1 MKDDLRDLIVLSCI
15 ALVLSIFVSLFYIL
29 YFVDKQ
35 RVTKIPVIIC
45 YILLML
51 FLFLNIIVN
60 IDLIL
65 DLFKSIPR
73 ESRIVGNIL
82 SYYYT
87 YFNAFSLIIR
97 WFIFPIYINYFETGY
112 KTFWKTFCE
121 IFEIIWKKIKKKLE
135 SSLWKA
141 LLVIGLILA
150 IATVILYF
158 MIKDKFGLKD
168 PISYVSYINI
178 ALDIIPLFEIYTN
191 VGFFLIQT
199 FIDAQ
204 RLSKESLIKSYYY
217 YSKYSVLLKAV
228 NYFIKLLKTDLK
240 TGQTLIANKEVQ
252 LYGFALEF
260 NKVREMIK
268 GSKEKTINETQIMDK
283 NEANTGNEQPKNNN
297 KISSEARN
305 MEKKGTKIEI
315 QNYIVQENKS
325 ENILAEHVRKYKKI
339 LRRMIKMSKL
349 YKDLDEEKDA
359 DIRKTCC
366 HKCWLY
372 TKYCIIMSAMIMVA
386 FSDFFSPIFF
396 MEKHNSSKSSNSTIS
411 NITNITDLIEDV
423 PTSLVIVSDI
433 VNTTNNENV
442 SDNNMLNTVVALII
456 ALIFVIIIIF
466 INSAYTIIMIYSTSR
481 RYYISG
487 DFLSGYHSN
496 DNISLMKTVKE
507 ICGMAFSLIYCN
519 IYIYKSFSSHNFIF
533 SQRITIPDYEIKYG
547 ISVYM
552 IAKLVIIILAM
563 IIFKNFD
570 KVFFFYKNDLGK
582 FNQDYKNEDYY
593 YIYKDGFEKF
603 QKEFPEVD
611 NFLMRNHKYFE
622 KLS

>member
-15 ALVLSIFVSLFYIL
+15 AFVISIFVSLFYIL
-29 YFVDKQ
+29 YFIDKQ

-45 YILLML
+45 YILLLL

-65 DLFKSIPR
+65 DFFKSIPR
-73 ESRIVGNIL
+73 ESMIMGKIL

-87 YFNAFSLIIR
+87 YFNVFSLIIR
-97 WFIFPIYINYFETGY
+97 WVVFPIYINYFETGY
-112 KTFWKTFCE
+112 KTFWKTFFE
-121 IFEIIWKKIKKKLE
+121 IFEIIWRKIKKKLE

-141 LLVIGLILA
+141 LLVIGLIAA
-150 IATVILYF
+150 IATVILYY

-168 PISYVSYINI
+168 PINYLSYIII

-199 FIDAQ
+199 FIDVQ
-204 RLSKESLIKSYYY
+204 RLDNENLIKNYYY
-217 YSKYSVLLKAV
+217 YSKYSVLSKAV
-228 NYFIKLLKTDLK
+228 DYFIKLLETDLETK
-240 TGQTLIANKEVQ
+240 QTLIGNKEVQ

-260 NKVREMIK
+260 NKVRKMIK
-268 GSKEKTINETQIMDK
+268 ESKAKTINETQIMDK
-283 NEANTGNEQPKNNN
+283 NETNTGNAQPKNNN

-305 MEKKGTKIEI
+305 IEKKDTKIDI
-315 QNYIVQENKS
+315 QNYIVQEDKS
-325 ENILAEHVRKYKKI
+325 ENKLAEHVRKYKKI

-359 DIRKTCC
+359 DINKTCC

-372 TKYCIIMSAMIMVA
+372 TKYFIILLVMIMVA
-386 FSDFFSPIFF
+386 ISDVFLPIFF
-396 MEKHNSSKSSNSTIS
+396 MEKHNSSKNSNSTIS

-423 PTSLVIVSDI
+423 PTSLVIVSDT

-442 SDNNMLNTVVALII
+442 SNNMVNTAVALII
-456 ALIFVIIIIF
+456 ALIILIIIIF

-507 ICGMAFSLIYCN
+507 ICGLAFSLIYCN

-533 SQRITIPDYEIKYG
+533 SQRIKIPDYEIKYG

-552 IAKLVIIILAM
+552 LAKLVVIIIAM
-563 IIFKNFD
+563 IIFKKFD
-570 KVFFFYKNDLGK
+570 KIFVFYKNDLGK
-582 FNQDYKNEDYY
+582 YNQDHKSEDYN
-593 YIYKDGFEKF
+593 IYKDAFEKC
-603 QKEFPEVD
+603 QKAFPEVD